1 MLQTLPQVGA
11 FSDGVLEAHGTLET
25 TFVMCLRTSSPFRFR
40 MSILGLEQYGGIMSL
55 AQRFRPHP
63 EVVDTELEGQQVV
76 LLHLESMRY
85 YSLNLTGMRIWQGLK
100 QGLSLQEISGRL
112 QAEFEVEADRAERS
126 VVALVD
132 ELCQQQL
139 VQNLA

>member
-1 MLQTLPQVGA
+1 M
-11 FSDGVLEAHGTLET
+11 
-25 TFVMCLRTSSPFRFR
+25 
-40 MSILGLEQYGGIMSL
+40 MSL

-63 EVVDTELEGQQVV
+63 EVVDTELEEQEVV

-100 QGLSLQEISGRL
+100 QGLSLQEISRQL

-126 VVALVD
+126 VLALIA
-132 ELCQQQL
+132 ELCEQQL
-139 VQNLA
+139 VQSMA

>member
-1 MLQTLPQVGA
+1 M
-11 FSDGVLEAHGTLET
+11 
-25 TFVMCLRTSSPFRFR
+25 
-40 MSILGLEQYGGIMSL
+40 MSL

-63 EVVDTELEGQQVV
+63 EVVDTELEEQEVV

-100 QGLSLQEISGRL
+100 QGLSLQEISRRL

-126 VVALVD
+126 VLALIA
-132 ELCQQQL
+132 ELCEQQL
-139 VQNLA
+139 VQSMA